1 MKVIEAR
8 LISTE
13 EVKEGLSTPPQV
25 CEIHVINGTKPCEE
39 IQERENLDEGELET

>member
-13 EVKEGLSTPPQV
+13 EVNEGLSTPPQV